1 MKEYVEV
8 PDALL
13 RKTPE
18 LRKYFDQ
25 SYAYVG
31 SLKPKPKPRKLPQRS
46 VDCYAVSADVSSGLT
61 PIEHTHPACGSQASC
76 LPPVF
81 CVVLCLLFTAVCL
94 RPPDLCF
101 L

>member
-31 SLKPKPKPRKLPQRS
+31 SLKPKPTTNKAATKKR
-46 VDCYAVSADVSSGLT
+46 
-61 PIEHTHPACGSQASC
+61 
-76 LPPVF
+76 
-81 CVVLCLLFTAVCL
+81 
-94 RPPDLCF
+94 
-101 L
+101 